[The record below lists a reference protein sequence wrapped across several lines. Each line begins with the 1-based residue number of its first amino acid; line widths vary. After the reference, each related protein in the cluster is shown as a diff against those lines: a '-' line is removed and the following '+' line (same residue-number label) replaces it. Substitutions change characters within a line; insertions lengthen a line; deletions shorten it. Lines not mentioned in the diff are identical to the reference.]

1 MRILF
6 CSNYFTHHQIPLSDA
21 LYELTNHNYCFV
33 AHKEMDAERKNL
45 GWGNDLARPYTCSAS
60 DQEVQKQLN
69 DLDVLIAGSFPE
81 RQTKEYGKKAKLFF
95 RYSERILK
103 TGNSL
108 LKYPKRFFHW
118 HACNP
123 PWQKAYMLCA
133 SAYTAGDYA
142 KFGLFH
148 DRCYKWGYFPETI
161 RYSSIDD
168 LIDRKAKATILWCG
182 RFLNWKHP
190 DDVIEVAKRLHEAG
204 CCFTIEMIG
213 TGEMEQ
219 QLKRQASEAGLLG
232 ENVRFLGAMS
242 PEAVRCHMESASICL
257 FTSDRQEGWGAVLNE
272 AMNSGCAVVAS
283 DAAGATPYL
292 VNDGV
297 NGSVY
302 HSGNIQEL
310 CEKVRRLLENTTMQ
324 YSFGKAA
331 YQTITELWNAE
342 VAAKRFLQLSQA
354 LLNGADASGLFA
366 NGPCS
371 LQSRCGRTG
380 IENEVKDYQKRIVI
394 HLVNHTLAGTRFFSE
409 KRNLLRSI
417 GYEIGENTKIVGPI
431 HNTGTL
437 RIGANCWIGCNLTVH
452 GNGTV
457 TIGDNCDI
465 APDVTFLTGGH
476 QMGNHSRRAG
486 KGESY
491 HIAVGRG
498 VWIGGRSTLLLNTS
512 IGDGSMIA
520 ACACVSK
527 DVPADTMVAGV
538 PAEVVKEFEDFA
550 AVAQKE

>member
-33 AHKEMDAERKNL
+33 AHKEMDAERKDL
-45 GWGNDLARPYTCSAS
+45 GWGNDLVRPYTCSAS

-95 RYSERILK
+95 RYSERPLK
-103 TGNSL
+103 AGNPV
-108 LKYPKRFFHW
+108 LKYIPRFLKW
-118 HACNP
+118 HYYNP
-123 PWQKAYMLCA
+123 PWRKTYMLCA

-148 DRCYKWGYFPETI
+148 NRCYKWGYFPETI
-161 RYSSIDD
+161 RYPSIDD

-182 RFLNWKHP
+182 RFLDWKHP

-242 PEAVRCHMESASICL
+242 PEAVRRHMESAAICL

-283 DAAGATPYL
+283 NAAGATPYL

-310 CEKVRRLLENTTMQ
+310 YEKVRRLLENTTMQ

-331 YQTITELWNAE
+331 YLTITELWNAE

-354 LLNGADASGLFA
+354 LLNGTDASGLFA

-371 LQSRCGRTG
+371 LAKPLR
-380 IENEVKDYQKRIVI
+380 EDWYQR
-394 HLVNHTLAGTRFFSE
+394 
-409 KRNLLRSI
+409 
-417 GYEIGENTKIVGPI
+417 
-431 HNTGTL
+431 
-437 RIGANCWIGCNLTVH
+437 
-452 GNGTV
+452 
-457 TIGDNCDI
+457 
-465 APDVTFLTGGH
+465 
-476 QMGNHSRRAG
+476 
-486 KGESY
+486 
-491 HIAVGRG
+491 
-498 VWIGGRSTLLLNTS
+498 
-512 IGDGSMIA
+512 
-520 ACACVSK
+520 
-527 DVPADTMVAGV
+527 
-538 PAEVVKEFEDFA
+538 
-550 AVAQKE
+550 

>member
-1 MRILF
+1 MAVSAGMIAKAAATVLSNEKLRKGVGWTLVAILSPIIVLIALLCSIGSGGADHNNHAVAASFYGVSYSTEVPAEFRHHIEEMRTAFSLLDSAVASVNGQTESGNGLDPIRIKAVF
-6 CSNYFTHHQIPLSDA
+6 YA
-21 LYELTNHNYCFV
+21 LCFGED
-33 AHKEMDAERKNL
+33 KEMDTERKNL

-60 DQEVQKQLN
+60 DQEVQKQLSN
-69 DLDVLIAGSFPE
+69 LDVLIAGSFPE

-103 TGNSL
+103 TGNPL

-123 PWQKAYMLCA
+123 PWRKAYMLCA

-142 KFGLFH
+142 KFGLFRG
-148 DRCYKWGYFPETI
+148 RCYKWGYFPETI
-161 RYSSIDD
+161 RYPSIDD

-182 RFLNWKHP
+182 RFLGWKHP
-190 DDVIEVAKRLHEAG
+190 DDVIEVARRLHDAG
-204 CCFTIEMIG
+204 CCFKIEMIG

-219 QLKRQASEAGLLG
+219 QLKRQASEAGLL
-232 ENVRFLGAMS
+232 ETNIRFLGAMS
-242 PEAVRCHMESASICL
+242 PEAVRRHMESAGICL

-310 CEKVRRLLENTTMQ
+310 YEKVRRLLENTTMQ
-324 YSFGKAA
+324 HSFGKAA

-354 LLNGADASGLFA
+354 LLNGTDASGLFA

-371 LQSRCGRTG
+371 PAKPLR
-380 IENEVKDYQKRIVI
+380 EDWYQR
-394 HLVNHTLAGTRFFSE
+394 
-409 KRNLLRSI
+409 
-417 GYEIGENTKIVGPI
+417 
-431 HNTGTL
+431 
-437 RIGANCWIGCNLTVH
+437 
-452 GNGTV
+452 
-457 TIGDNCDI
+457 
-465 APDVTFLTGGH
+465 
-476 QMGNHSRRAG
+476 
-486 KGESY
+486 
-491 HIAVGRG
+491 
-498 VWIGGRSTLLLNTS
+498 
-512 IGDGSMIA
+512 
-520 ACACVSK
+520 
-527 DVPADTMVAGV
+527 
-538 PAEVVKEFEDFA
+538 
-550 AVAQKE
+550 

>member
-45 GWGNDLARPYTCSAS
+45 GWGNDLARPYTCSAA

-69 DLDVLIAGSFPE
+69 NLDVLIAGSFPE
-81 RQTKEYGKKAKLFF
+81 SQTKEYSKKAKLFF
-95 RYSERILK
+95 RYSERPLK
-103 TGNSL
+103 AGNPV
-108 LKYPKRFFHW
+108 LKYIPRFLKW
-118 HACNP
+118 HYYNP
-123 PWQKAYMLCA
+123 PWRKAYMLCA

-148 DRCYKWGYFPETI
+148 GRCYKWGYFPETI
-161 RYSSIDD
+161 RYPSIDD

-182 RFLNWKHP
+182 RFLGWKHP

-204 CCFTIEMIG
+204 CCFKIEMIG
-213 TGEMEQ
+213 TGEMER
-219 QLKRQASEAGLLG
+219 QLKRQASEAGLLD

-242 PEAVRCHMESASICL
+242 PEAVRRHMESASICL

-310 CEKVRRLLENTTMQ
+310 YEKVRRLLENTTMQ

-342 VAAKRFLQLSQA
+342 VAAKRFLQLSNA
-354 LLNGADASGLFA
+354 LLNGKDASGLFA

-371 LQSRCGRTG
+371 PAKPLR
-380 IENEVKDYQKRIVI
+380 EDWYQR
-394 HLVNHTLAGTRFFSE
+394 
-409 KRNLLRSI
+409 
-417 GYEIGENTKIVGPI
+417 
-431 HNTGTL
+431 
-437 RIGANCWIGCNLTVH
+437 
-452 GNGTV
+452 
-457 TIGDNCDI
+457 
-465 APDVTFLTGGH
+465 
-476 QMGNHSRRAG
+476 
-486 KGESY
+486 
-491 HIAVGRG
+491 
-498 VWIGGRSTLLLNTS
+498 
-512 IGDGSMIA
+512 
-520 ACACVSK
+520 
-527 DVPADTMVAGV
+527 
-538 PAEVVKEFEDFA
+538 
-550 AVAQKE
+550 

>member
-1 MRILF
+1 MKSTLKRFLSLVLCMFMVMVLLPNVTMTAFAATSGTVTGLTDENIGLSF
-6 CSNYFTHHQIPLSDA
+6 EGDADDAWSANGTSIIGAATSTGGTCSDTQHSSTLTITNKKSTTATLSFD
-21 LYELTNHNYCFV
+21 YTIEQNCFV
-33 AHKEMDAERKNL
+33 AHKEMDAERKDL
-45 GWGNDLARPYTCSAS
+45 GWGNDLVRPYTCSAS

-95 RYSERILK
+95 RYSERPLK
-103 TGNSL
+103 AGNPV
-108 LKYPKRFFHW
+108 LKYIPRFLKW
-118 HACNP
+118 HYYNP
-123 PWQKAYMLCA
+123 PWRKTYMLCA

-148 DRCYKWGYFPETI
+148 NRCYKWGYFPETI
-161 RYSSIDD
+161 RYPSIDD

-182 RFLNWKHP
+182 RFLDWKHP

-204 CCFTIEMIG
+204 CCFKIEMIG
-213 TGEMEQ
+213 TGEMER
-219 QLKRQASEAGLLG
+219 QLKQQASEAGLLD

-242 PEAVRCHMESASICL
+242 PEAVRRHMESAGIYL

-310 CEKVRRLLENTTMQ
+310 YEKVRRLLENTTMQ

-331 YQTITELWNAE
+331 YLTITELWNAE

-354 LLNGADASGLFA
+354 LLNGTDASGLFA

-371 LQSRCGRTG
+371 LAKPLR
-380 IENEVKDYQKRIVI
+380 EDWYQR
-394 HLVNHTLAGTRFFSE
+394 
-409 KRNLLRSI
+409 
-417 GYEIGENTKIVGPI
+417 
-431 HNTGTL
+431 
-437 RIGANCWIGCNLTVH
+437 
-452 GNGTV
+452 
-457 TIGDNCDI
+457 
-465 APDVTFLTGGH
+465 
-476 QMGNHSRRAG
+476 
-486 KGESY
+486 
-491 HIAVGRG
+491 
-498 VWIGGRSTLLLNTS
+498 
-512 IGDGSMIA
+512 
-520 ACACVSK
+520 
-527 DVPADTMVAGV
+527 
-538 PAEVVKEFEDFA
+538 
-550 AVAQKE
+550 

>member
-272 AMNSGCAVVAS
+272 AMNSGCAVIAS
-283 DAAGATPYL
+283 DAAGATPFL
-292 VNDGV
+292 IKDGV

-302 HSGNIQEL
+302 HSGSVQEL
-310 CEKVRRLLENTTMQ
+310 YEKLRRLLDDTNLQSRLGSE
-324 YSFGKAA
+324 A
-331 YQTITELWNAE
+331 YRTITELWNAE
-342 VAAKRFLQLSQA
+342 TAAKRLLQLSQT
-354 LLNGADASGLFA
+354 LLSGADASRLFA
-366 NGPCS
+366 DGPCS
-371 LQSRCGRTG
+371 PA
-380 IENEVKDYQKRIVI
+380 KP
-394 HLVNHTLAGTRFFSE
+394 
-409 KRNLLRSI
+409 LR
-417 GYEIGENTKIVGPI
+417 
-431 HNTGTL
+431 
-437 RIGANCWIGCNLTVH
+437 
-452 GNGTV
+452 
-457 TIGDNCDI
+457 
-465 APDVTFLTGGH
+465 
-476 QMGNHSRRAG
+476 
-486 KGESY
+486 
-491 HIAVGRG
+491 
-498 VWIGGRSTLLLNTS
+498 
-512 IGDGSMIA
+512 
-520 ACACVSK
+520 
-527 DVPADTMVAGV
+527 
-538 PAEVVKEFEDFA
+538 EDWYRP
-550 AVAQKE
+550 